1 MGIFGDL
8 IMQAMGGFPTKP
20 SVPAAPNVNPQA
32 AQSQSITGNQAAL
45 PGLEDLASATNQ
57 FNMNQRQQLLGQAIP
72 NYRGLTGGASNTL
85 SDWLSGNLS
94 PDVAS
99 AVRRNANARSFA
111 GGYGGSGMADALQ
124 ARDLGLTSLDLQKM
138 GVSAL
143 PGYLGTTAQIGM
155 PRQFDP
161 AAGFISPMEQ
171 IAASQWNET
180 NRYGR
185 DWLQNQLDSLPDPG
199 QAAIAKDVGGIGDVV
214 GTALLSYLGGGLGG
228 VGGAAMGAQM
238 GGAGGGGAGGF
249 SLGPWLQGLGGGGAG
264 GGMFDA
270 ISGMGV
276 G

>member
-1 MGIFGDL
+1 MGLFSDL
-8 IMQAMGGFPTKP
+8 IQQAMGTFPKKP
-20 SVPAAPNVNPQA
+20 NVPAAPNVNPQA

-57 FNMNQRQQLLGQAIP
+57 FNVGQRQSMLESAVPG
-72 NYRGLTGGASNTL
+72 YRKLTGGASNTL

-99 AVRRNANARSFA
+99 AVRRNSNARSFA

-171 IAASQWNET
+171 IEASQWNES

-185 DWLQNQLDSLPDPG
+185 DWLQNQLDSLPDPAR
-199 QAAIAKDVGGIGDVV
+199 AAIAKDVGGMADTV
-214 GTALLSYLGGGLGG
+214 GSMIPYFGSFYARSGNGPSS
-228 VGGAAMGAQM
+228 AAGS
-238 GGAGGGGAGGF
+238 GGAGGGFMDLFG
-249 SLGPWLQGLGGGGAG
+249 GGGGAG

-270 ISGMGV
+270 MSGMGV